1 MKKNKVKTKNSKLKI
16 AYCLVGLVGYTER
29 HGGGQPLDFHIAHKN
44 NKRNI
49 FGDNDVDVFVH
60 SWSVDFEDE
69 IVKLYKPK
77 EHIFEEQIE
86 FDDDAR
92 MNAVESRWY
101 STKKCVELMKNYESD
116 NNIKY
121 DFVMI
126 YRFDSAFL
134 TKLDFDELKKY
145 NKKNE
150 QEFVYGTHSSRANCE
165 PYGISNGDCGCKD
178 RPNIDDQWI
187 IGNSDDISLFSKLH
201 DDWREFGYGSPH
213 TEFKNH
219 LKRTGL
225 INKVRYVHIG
235 GGVEYGLVRDINF
248 KSFKNIEYKGRKK
261 IETNHLGREI

>member
-1 MKKNKVKTKNSKLKI
+1 MKKNKTTKNPKLKI

-29 HGGGQPLDFHIAHKN
+29 HGGGQPLDFHIAYKN

-49 FGDNDVDVFVH
+49 FGDNGVDIFIH
-60 SWSVDFEDE
+60 SWSDDFEDE

-77 EHIFEEQIE
+77 NSVFEKQIE
-86 FDDDAR
+86 FDDDDR

-101 STKKCVELMKNYESD
+101 STKKAVDLMRDYEEK

-134 TKLDFDELKKY
+134 VPVDFNELKKY
-145 NKKNE
+145 NKKHE
-150 QEFVYGTHSSRANCE
+150 QEFVYGTHSSRANCD
-165 PYGISNGDCGCKD
+165 PYKLSDGVQCGCKD
-178 RPNIDDQWI
+178 RSNIDDQWI

-201 DDWREFGYGSPH
+201 EDWREFGYGSPH

-225 INKVRYVHIG
+225 IDRVRYIHIG
-235 GGVEYGLVRDINF
+235 GGVQYGLVRDIDF
-248 KSFKNIEYKGRKK
+248 KSFKNIEYKGKK
-261 IETNHLGREI
+261 NIESNHLGHKI